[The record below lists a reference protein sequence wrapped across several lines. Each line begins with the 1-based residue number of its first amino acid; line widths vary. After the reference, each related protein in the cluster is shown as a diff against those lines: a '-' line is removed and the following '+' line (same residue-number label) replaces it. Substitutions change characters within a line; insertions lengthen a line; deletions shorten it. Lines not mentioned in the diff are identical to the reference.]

1 MEQHIIIA
9 NRKIGS
15 GQPCFIIAELSANH
29 HQNYDEAVALVKA
42 AKEAGADAV
51 KLQTY
56 TPDTITMNSKKEW
69 FMVAGKDN
77 PDIWK
82 GKSLY
87 ELYQTAY
94 TPWEWQPKLK
104 KLADD
109 IGIPL
114 FSSPFDE
121 TAVDFLETMNVPAY
135 KVASYEVGHIPM
147 LKKIAQTGKPV
158 IMSTGFASLDDIE
171 LAMNTLRAN
180 GAKEITILH
189 CVTSYAEAPRP
200 EDMHLSNIHDL
211 QQRFN
216 VVTGFSDNNAGIDI
230 PLQAAAAGA
239 TIIEKHFILDHASGG
254 ADAQFSLDP
263 NELKKLINAI
273 RAIEAG
279 DTQKISVDPVAMGQP
294 YYGPINKAEKYNQR
308 FRRSIFVTKDIKTG
322 ESLTADNVRVIR
334 PNFGLHSRYY
344 EAILGR
350 QAKQNIEAG
359 TPLAWNLIEG
369 GQPKN

>member
-1 MEQHIIIA
+1 MKPHITIGKH
-9 NRKIGS
+9 KIGP

-29 HQNYDEAVALVKA
+29 HQNYDEAVTLVKA
-42 AKEAGADAV
+42 AKEAGADAI

-56 TPDTITMNSKKEW
+56 TPDTITMNSRREW

-104 KLADD
+104 ALADSLD
-109 IGIPL
+109 IPL

-121 TAVDFLETMNVPAY
+121 TAVDFLMAMHVPAF
-135 KVASYEVGHIPM
+135 KIASYEVGHIPM

-171 LAMNTLRAN
+171 LAMQTLRDN
-180 GAKEITILH
+180 GAQEIAILH
-189 CVTSYAEAPRP
+189 CVTSYAEAPQP
-200 EDMHLSNIHDL
+200 ADMHLSNIKDL
-211 QQRFN
+211 AKRFK

-239 TIIEKHFILDHASGG
+239 CIIEKHFILDHASGG

-263 NELKKLINAI
+263 TELKTLISKI
-273 RAIEAG
+273 RAVEAG
-279 DTQKISVDPVAMGQP
+279 EAKPVKLDPAAIGEP
-294 YYGPINKAEKYNQR
+294 YYGPINDAEKYNQR
-308 FRRSIFVTKDIKTG
+308 FRRSIFVTKDIKAG
-322 ESLTADNVRVIR
+322 ETFTADNIRVIR
-334 PNFGLHSRYY
+334 PNFGLHSRYF
-344 EAILGR
+344 EAVLGKK
-350 QAKQNIEAG
+350 ATKDAAAG
-359 TPLAWNLIEG
+359 TPLAWELVEG
-369 GQPKN
+369 GQPA

>member
-1 MEQHIIIA
+1 MI
-9 NRKIGS
+9 RIGS
-15 GQPCFIIAELSANH
+15 RKVGPNEPCFIIAELSGNH
-29 HQNYDEAVALVKA
+29 HQNYDEAVALVRA

-56 TPDTITMNSKKEW
+56 TPDTITMNSRKEW

-104 KLADD
+104 LLADD

-121 TAVDFLETMNVPAY
+121 TAVDFLESINVPAF
-135 KVASYEVGHIPM
+135 KVASYEIGHVPM

-171 LAMNTLRAN
+171 LALNTLRDN
-180 GAKEITILH
+180 GAKEIAILH
-189 CVTSYAEAPRP
+189 CVTSYADAPRP
-200 EDMHLSNIHDL
+200 ADMHLSNIEDL
-211 QQRFN
+211 RQRFG

-239 TIIEKHFILDHASGG
+239 AIIEKHFILDHASGG
-254 ADAQFSLDP
+254 VDAQFSLDP
-263 NELKKLINAI
+263 TELKTLIKKI
-273 RAIEAG
+273 RAIESG
-279 DTQKISVDPVAMGQP
+279 DAPNIQLDPVAIGAP
-294 YYGPINKAEKYNQR
+294 FYGPINEAEKYNQR
-308 FRRSIFVTKDIKTG
+308 FRRSIFVTKDIKIG
-322 ESLTADNVRVIR
+322 QKLTPDNIRIIR

-344 EAILGR
+344 EEVLGR
-350 QAKQNIEAG
+350 AAVHDIEAG
-359 TPLAWNLIEG
+359 TPLAMDDAA
-369 GQPKN
+369 